1 MSRASNI
8 RKERIADIVAR
19 VKAVE
24 TEPADGADRFLDG
37 AMFKAILTRH
47 KYAAIDAAVLNEW
60 HFFDPTI
67 ADASCEMRPP
77 LYLVMDDDLQAIL
90 EPGDQ
95 DLARAHREAHAK
107 DKTDTQVRNVQQAL
121 GTPLDP
127 AYQDLVTRIETALG
141 EERMSLLALSYT
153 FTHSSVWSKDEFQ
166 FPYSFR
172 SKAVMDVAGEDA
184 LESGDT
190 RDLIK
195 LEQVFR
201 STLAVDAVALFK
213 DMVDTIPPHETAP
226 ENAPQYFIENQL
238 SAAIRR
244 IQSRIP
250 YTVEYAG
257 QSEEEHI
264 PLLPIFNQILAI
276 LYLQYNQR
284 RNIVIRVKR
293 KELTALPA
301 SSDGKQRYSEKHA
314 GTYKVMFEPD
324 EKTGL
329 FRSVA
334 YSPNPNVMVF
344 DCFSSFIAGTYEDGL
359 DASDLKAHR
368 KALEHCNIAWLL
380 LQYAAA
386 HPAYAATAEDEDTDF
401 AAIYDEICMSQPAA
415 VIESFKPTREHFK
428 EFSLKMNLP
437 NERRPNVHNLW
448 VLARKLG
455 EQRTLHDNCQILTGL
470 CDLDLY
476 ERINRAIDIQVDHIY
491 TASSDWLDDDT
502 AAFTE
507 KHNSAP
513 NASFGPFVVRIGDTA
528 ASCTTYEDA
537 KKIIG
542 AGKPNKRWAL
552 YKKMYPNNAPF
563 AKK

>member
-1 MSRASNI
+1 MREKLESWDLWEEERKAHLSPHATLSRASNI
-8 RKERIADIVAR
+8 RKERIADIVAH
-19 VKAVE
+19 VKALE
-24 TEPADGADRFLDG
+24 TEPADGADRFLDD

-60 HFFDPTI
+60 YFFDPTM

-77 LYLVMDDDLQAIL
+77 LHLVMDNDLQAIL
-90 EPGDQ
+90 KPGDQ

-107 DKTDTQVRNVQQAL
+107 DKTDTQARNVQQAL
-121 GTPLDP
+121 GALLDP
-127 AYQDLVTRIETALG
+127 AHQDLVTRIETALG
-141 EERMSLLALSYT
+141 EE
-153 FTHSSVWSKDEFQ
+153 
-166 FPYSFR
+166 
-172 SKAVMDVAGEDA
+172 AVMDVAGENA

-201 STLAVDAVALFK
+201 SILAVDAVELFK

-226 ENAPQYFIENQL
+226 ENAPRYFIENQL
-238 SAAIRR
+238 SAAMRR

-250 YTVEYAG
+250 YTVECAG

-293 KELTALPA
+293 KELRPLPR
-301 SSDGKQRYSEKHA
+301 SPDDKQRYSEKHA
-314 GTYKVMFEPD
+314 GTYTVMFEPD

-329 FRSVA
+329 FCPVA
-334 YSPNPNVMVF
+334 YRNKACDKGTLSLLMGPLSPF
-344 DCFSSFIAGTYEDGL
+344 L
-359 DASDLKAHR
+359 
-368 KALEHCNIAWLL
+368 
-380 LQYAAA
+380 
-386 HPAYAATAEDEDTDF
+386 
-401 AAIYDEICMSQPAA
+401 CM
-415 VIESFKPTREHFK
+415 
-428 EFSLKMNLP
+428 
-437 NERRPNVHNLW
+437 
-448 VLARKLG
+448 
-455 EQRTLHDNCQILTGL
+455 RTTCVGRWSR
-470 CDLDLY
+470 CDL
-476 ERINRAIDIQVDHIY
+476 QVDHIY

-513 NASFGPFVVRIGDTA
+513 NTSFGPFVVRIGDTA
-528 ASCTTYEDA
+528 ATCTTYEDA
-537 KKIIG
+537 KQIIG

-552 YKKMYPNNAPF
+552 YKKMYPNNASF
-563 AKK
+563 AK